1 MLAVHCPWTVD
12 GGRWTVCLLVGERV
26 TAASGQ
32 KQPLGYLCKSWAL
45 HSTKKSSR
53 VEICV
58 YTLTVQKSGLAF
70 GLWCICH
77 AVLLKL
83 EHRFCLASITQKPY
97 F

>member
-1 MLAVHCPWTVD
+1 LKWLAATS
-12 GGRWTVCLLVGERV
+12 
-26 TAASGQ
+26 AAGTPDRLAAAETYFFNRIGQ

-45 HSTKKSSR
+45 HSTKKLSR

-58 YTLTVQKSGLAF
+58 YTLTVQKSGLAL
-70 GLWCICH
+70 GVWCICH

>member
-1 MLAVHCPWTVD
+1 MLFAPTLADRAILPTAWR
-12 GGRWTVCLLVGERV
+12 GRYFFNRI
-26 TAASGQ
+26 GQ

-58 YTLTVQKSGLAF
+58 YTLTVQKSGLAL
-70 GLWCICH
+70 GVWCICH